1 MNDEIE
7 DIKKRLERL
16 ERFIYNIQKYLI
28 NIEEK
33 GDDDDELYIEDIS

>member
-1 MNDEIE
+1 MNNEIE

-28 NIEEK
+28 NLDGDVEE
-33 GDDDDELYIEDIS
+33 